1 MKLDA
6 TGQRMDDEE
15 IEARLNGLRIA
26 LAFAIKAASPT
37 PSDVTNAV
45 AALKEIVSLIPSAA
59 HPAVKDELH
68 GVLVALTRLPVRDPA
83 GEQHSPG
90 VRGRQRLEDATS
102 DPPSDLLV

>member
-1 MKLDA
+1 MNLA
-6 TGQRMDDEE
+6 GQGMDDEE
-15 IEARLNGLRIA
+15 LEARLNGLRIA

-37 PSDVTNAV
+37 PSDVTNTV

-59 HPAVKDELH
+59 HPAVKDELR

-83 GEQHSPG
+83 GDQHPPG
-90 VRGRQRLEDATS
+90 LRERQLVDHATS